1 MIAIEKDSL
10 SLIRLVLAFSIMY
23 FQIVLKGVQT
33 GFSSVMISQLRDD
46 NSDIKINSN
55 QISWIASSIFLTCP
69 IGAII
74 SGWIMDRYGRLRSM
88 QLSMI
93 PLIICFMWLWLAKS
107 ITDLYIARITVGLTL
122 GSGASAICL
131 YICETCTPSS
141 RSFFLSLFNINQA
154 LGMILSTALMGWMT
168 WRSTAEVFFIVT
180 VVLTVLL
187 FLVPESP
194 GWLLNKGRQEESAK
208 ICKWYGVPTPDIS
221 SMSTA
226 ENKPHRIS
234 LKTLTRPE
242 VWKPATLSV
251 TFFFLQSA
259 TGFSSSVIY
268 LVDYT
273 HRCKIPF
280 DSVNAAIVLSVVR
293 LIGSSINSF
302 ILFNL
307 KKKTLICISALG
319 MVVSTATIA
328 TMLRIYEDPLQS
340 PFPWLT
346 FACLCVYVLSAMLGV
361 SPLPFTFSSE
371 VFPTS
376 VGGVMMGITN
386 SIAFGFM
393 FLASNSFLMIVDAIG
408 MEMYLWL
415 CMGFSVALVLFGW
428 FLLPETKNKTKDEIT
443 EYFIKKKNNNIRD
456 A

>member
-1 MIAIEKDSL
+1 MHVRGIII
-10 SLIRLVLAFSIMY
+10 LICYHKLITLRPYKFHKKLINKYINRKTVLAFSIMY

-208 ICKWYGVPTPDIS
+208 IS
-221 SMSTA
+221 
-226 ENKPHRIS
+226 
-234 LKTLTRPE
+234 
-242 VWKPATLSV
+242 
-251 TFFFLQSA
+251 
-259 TGFSSSVIY
+259 
-268 LVDYT
+268 
-273 HRCKIPF
+273 
-280 DSVNAAIVLSVVR
+280 
-293 LIGSSINSF
+293 
-302 ILFNL
+302 
-307 KKKTLICISALG
+307 LG